1 MPDMIEVATV
11 LTSALTGETR
21 TITTLEPVAVVD
33 PAILW
38 AALRTERDRLLALSD
53 KYALPDYPQTAAA
66 KAAWLTYRKALRD
79 LPGVTSN
86 PLAPAW
92 PKPPQG

>member
-1 MPDMIEVATV
+1 MIEVETT

-21 TITTLEPVAVVD
+21 MVTTLEPVETVD

-38 AALRTERDRLLALSD
+38 AALRVERDRMLAASD
-53 KYALPDYPQTAAA
+53 KYALPDFPQPAA
-66 KAAWLTYRKALRD
+66 KRTAWLAYRKALRD

-86 PLAPAW
+86 PLAAVW